1 MLLLLLSVLVHS
13 AFGQQLPQ
21 LQHERKNP
29 MKNANAVD
37 EEMLSNAKVAQS
49 PAASHQL
56 LFNRLSDAKDRFVHS
71 QLAKMMAME
80 EEEGNG
86 QRRSGAGG
94 GGIERRIPRPQRR
107 WLMRTQELKD
117 GSGGDQYVKRVVS
130 ESELN
135 SLLKNAWL
143 GKKK

>member
-1 MLLLLLSVLVHS
+1 MLLFLLLLSVLVHS

-21 LQHERKNP
+21 FQQPKNP

-37 EEMLSNAKVAQS
+37 EEMLSNAKVA
-49 PAASHQL
+49 SHQL
-56 LFNRLSDAKDRFVHS
+56 LFDRLSAAKNRFVHN

-80 EEEGNG
+80 EEEEGNG
-86 QRRSGAGG
+86 GGG

-117 GSGGDQYVKRVVS
+117 GGSGGDQYVKRVVS